1 MIKEE
6 ALENFKYRISYL
18 IENKEVGYVILEETI
33 DVIDIVDVLVN
44 EEYRKQKIASKLFD
58 YVINKYKNVKEKIML
73 EVRVS
78 NNPAINLYRKFNFE
92 IIYIRKNYYK
102 DEDAY
107 IMEVKL

>member
-33 DVIDIVDVLVN
+33 DVINIVDVLVA
-44 EEYRKQKIASKLFD
+44 EKYRNQKIASKLFD
-58 YVINKYKNVKEKIML
+58 YIINKYKNKKEKIML

-78 NNPAINLYRKFNFE
+78 NNPAINLYKKFNFE
-92 IIYIRKNYYK
+92 IIHIRKNYYK
-102 DEDAY
+102 TEDAY